1 MAKLLRPRFTVP
13 DERIIRDG
21 DRADACF
28 FIASGAVE
36 VRLPARR
43 IRLGSG
49 EFFGE
54 LALLT
59 GRPRQA
65 DVVALTYCRLLVLR
79 KADFERFLA
88 ENPAARAEINRVA
101 LARLAMNQGETGVGD
116 RPTRAGLARTLLGT
130 RHRVAGRGVEAPE
143 ADHRRRHDHGS
154 AGRDPQA
161 ISPEA
166 RPQRRVGL
174 RGHERGSP
182 VGMFRETAPT

>member
-1 MAKLLRPRFTVP
+1 MP
-13 DERIIRDG
+13 DERIIREG

-36 VRLPARR
+36 VRQPARR

-49 EFFGE
+49 DFFGE

-59 GRPRQA
+59 GRRRQA

-79 KADFERFLA
+79 RADFERFLS

-116 RPTRAGLARTLLGT
+116 RPNRAA
-130 RHRVAGRGVEAPE
+130 
-143 ADHRRRHDHGS
+143 
-154 AGRDPQA
+154 
-161 ISPEA
+161 
-166 RPQRRVGL
+166 
-174 RGHERGSP
+174 
-182 VGMFRETAPT
+182 